1 MCKMPNRILEKT
13 QAFFN
18 KVTFSKRQTKSL
30 LKANDKPKLGKSSS
44 LNVIDFLNFFSA
56 DKLSRCPRLRLEADI
71 FNVSL
76 VIFRHNG
83 SLKQGLIITRG
94 NTIQTTKLSKSARN
108 QQTVH
113 SNLATNKN
121 IPYRNNAFNSEIQKY
136 QILIE
141 TARKP

>member
-1 MCKMPNRILEKT
+1 MIK
-13 QAFFN
+13 Q
-18 KVTFSKRQTKSL
+18 
-30 LKANDKPKLGKSSS
+30 KLGKSSS
-44 LNVIDFLNFFSA
+44 LYVIDFLNFFSA
-56 DKLSRCPRLRLEADI
+56 DKLLSRYPRLRLEANI

-76 VIFRHNG
+76 VIFWYNG

-108 QQTVH
+108 QQTVD

-121 IPYRNNAFNSEIQKY
+121 IPYKNNAFNSEIQKY
-136 QILIE
+136 QVLIE